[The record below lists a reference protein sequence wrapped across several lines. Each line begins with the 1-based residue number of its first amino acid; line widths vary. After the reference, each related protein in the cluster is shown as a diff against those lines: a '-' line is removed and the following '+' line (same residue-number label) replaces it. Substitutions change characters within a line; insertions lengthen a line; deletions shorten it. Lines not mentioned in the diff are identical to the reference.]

1 MAVQCSPFAS
11 TSFPCR
17 SGDGNASSIAYR
29 AAKMNPRRTAPLTDE
44 EIEAEMLGSY
54 LTMRKFRR
62 AVFIDWKNDGVTP
75 HKAAASSGGM
85 AMFSRISAP
94 VFM

>member
-1 MAVQCSPFAS
+1 
-11 TSFPCR
+11 
-17 SGDGNASSIAYR
+17 
-29 AAKMNPRRTAPLTDE
+29 MNLQRTAPLTDE

-62 AVFIDWKNDGVTP
+62 AVFIDWKNDGITP

-94 VFM
+94 TGVFVATASAKIAGACEYEKWPPEAPPSDGRV